1 MQALR
6 ELLGLYCELLF
17 PVAVITAWTLVVF
30 GVLSY
35 AVPRLLCKDAA
46 LASVVCPCLSTWSS
60 SIAPYMHWA
69 KELPLLTFAFSQL
82 APPG

>member
-6 ELLGLYCELLF
+6 ELLSLYCELLF
-17 PVAVITAWTLVVF
+17 TVAVITVWTLVVF

-46 LASVVCPCLSTWSS
+46 LASAVCPCL
-60 SIAPYMHWA
+60 AA
-69 KELPLLTFAFSQL
+69 
-82 APPG
+82 

>member
-1 MQALR
+1 MRRLPRSQQQWRSMQALR

-46 LASVVCPCLSTWSS
+46 LASAVCPCLS
-60 SIAPYMHWA
+60 A
-69 KELPLLTFAFSQL
+69 
-82 APPG
+82 